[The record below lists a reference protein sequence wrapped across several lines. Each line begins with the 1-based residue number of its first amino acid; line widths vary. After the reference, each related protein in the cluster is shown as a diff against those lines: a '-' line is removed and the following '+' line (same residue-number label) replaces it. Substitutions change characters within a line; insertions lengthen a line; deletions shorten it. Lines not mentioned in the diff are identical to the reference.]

1 VTHAAGAAGAA
12 GEDAL
17 RAAIRRA
24 IREIPDYPKPG
35 ISFKDITPLLG
46 DAELFAATC
55 AQLAAPFRD
64 AGITHV
70 LSIESRGFLFG
81 GPVAVT
87 LGAGLIPVR
96 KPGKLPYETT
106 REEYAL
112 EYGTDALEVHID
124 ALGSGARVL
133 VTDDVLATGGTAAAA
148 SRLVHKLGGEVVG
161 STFLI
166 ELAFLGGRAML
177 PGQRVESAI
186 VY

>member
-1 VTHAAGAAGAA
+1 MIHASGD
-12 GEDAL
+12 EAL
-17 RAAIRRA
+17 RASIRRA

-46 DAELFAATC
+46 DAQLFGATC
-55 AQLAAPFRD
+55 ALLADPYRD
-64 AGITHV
+64 LGITHV
-70 LSIESRGFLFG
+70 ISIESRGFLFG
-81 GPVAVT
+81 GPVAVA

-96 KPGKLPYETT
+96 KPGKLPFETT

-112 EYGTDALEVHID
+112 EYGTDALEVHVD
-124 ALGSGARVL
+124 ALGDGARVL
-133 VTDDVLATGGTAAAA
+133 VADDVLATGGTAAAA
-148 SRLVHKLGGEVVG
+148 TRLVRRLGGDVVG

-166 ELAFLGGRAML
+166 ELAFLGGRERL